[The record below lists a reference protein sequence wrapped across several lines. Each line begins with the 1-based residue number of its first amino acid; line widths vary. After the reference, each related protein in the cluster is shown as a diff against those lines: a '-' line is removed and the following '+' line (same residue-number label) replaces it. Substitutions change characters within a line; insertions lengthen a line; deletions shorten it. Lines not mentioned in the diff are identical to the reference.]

1 MKHYFVT
8 GGAGF
13 IGSAIVKML
22 LSNNNKVTV
31 FDNFSRD
38 HVYINEN
45 ENLSIYNG
53 DIRNKEDIEKS
64 FTNIDAIFHLAFI
77 NGTKNFY
84 NNPKEVLEV
93 GIKGMLN
100 IVDIAAENKVREL
113 YLASSSEVYQ
123 TPNLIPTKEEEIMK
137 IPDPYNPRYSYG
149 AGKIISEIIS
159 INYGKLFLDKLIIF
173 RPHNV
178 YGPNMGYDHIIPE
191 ITKKILKNSSDS
203 INIQGDGSQ
212 TRSFIYIDDFAEAIK
227 SLIDTPKE
235 MGTYNI
241 GTNDEIKIFDLISLM
256 MQILKVQKEIEFGK
270 LPFGSTTRRCPDIS
284 KITNLGFKPKY
295 DINSGLIKTLDWY
308 KNNLK

>member
-22 LSNNNKVTV
+22 LRNNNKVTV

-53 DIRNKEDIEKS
+53 DIRNKKDIEKS
-64 FTNIDAIFHLAFI
+64 FTDIDAVFHLAFI

-93 GIKGMLN
+93 GIRGMLN
-100 IVDIAAENKVREL
+100 IVDIAAETKVREL

-137 IPDPYNPRYSYG
+137 IPVHITPDIHMELE
-149 AGKIISEIIS
+149 KLLVIIS
-159 INYGKLFLDKLIIF
+159 INYGKLFLDKLIILGHIMSMVEYGI
-173 RPHNV
+173 RPYNTR
-178 YGPNMGYDHIIPE
+178 NN
-191 ITKKILKNSSDS
+191 KKIK
-203 INIQGDGSQ
+203 
-212 TRSFIYIDDFAEAIK
+212 K
-227 SLIDTPKE
+227 
-235 MGTYNI
+235 
-241 GTNDEIKIFDLISLM
+241 
-256 MQILKVQKEIEFGK
+256 
-270 LPFGSTTRRCPDIS
+270 
-284 KITNLGFKPKY
+284 
-295 DINSGLIKTLDWY
+295 
-308 KNNLK
+308 

>member
-22 LSNNNKVTV
+22 LSNNNNKVTV

-64 FTNIDAIFHLAFI
+64 FTDIDAIFHLAFI

-159 INYGKLFLDKLIIF
+159 INYGKL
-173 RPHNV
+173 
-178 YGPNMGYDHIIPE
+178 
-191 ITKKILKNSSDS
+191 
-203 INIQGDGSQ
+203 
-212 TRSFIYIDDFAEAIK
+212 
-227 SLIDTPKE
+227 
-235 MGTYNI
+235 
-241 GTNDEIKIFDLISLM
+241 
-256 MQILKVQKEIEFGK
+256 
-270 LPFGSTTRRCPDIS
+270 
-284 KITNLGFKPKY
+284 
-295 DINSGLIKTLDWY
+295 
-308 KNNLK
+308 